1 VIIFN
6 SNGVIFYRK
15 GESIMEKKYLTIEEA
30 KELGIDVENIN
41 NTNKLEDI
49 VDEDGKE
56 VLPESEG

>member
-1 VIIFN
+1 
-6 SNGVIFYRK
+6 
-15 GESIMEKKYLTIEEA
+15 MEKKYLTIEEA

-49 VDEDGKE
+49 VDEDVKE

>member
-1 VIIFN
+1 M
-6 SNGVIFYRK
+6 K
-15 GESIMEKKYLTIEEA
+15 KKYLTIEEA

>member
-1 VIIFN
+1 
-6 SNGVIFYRK
+6 
-15 GESIMEKKYLTIEEA
+15 MEKKHLTIEEA

>member
-1 VIIFN
+1 
-6 SNGVIFYRK
+6 
-15 GESIMEKKYLTIEEA
+15 MAKKYLTIEEA

>member
-1 VIIFN
+1 
-6 SNGVIFYRK
+6 
-15 GESIMEKKYLTIEEA
+15 MEKKYLTIEEA

-56 VLPESEG
+56 VLPEREG

>member
-1 VIIFN
+1 
-6 SNGVIFYRK
+6 
-15 GESIMEKKYLTIEEA
+15 MEKKYLTIEEA
-30 KELGIDVENIN
+30 KELGIDVANIN

>member
-1 VIIFN
+1 
-6 SNGVIFYRK
+6 
-15 GESIMEKKYLTIEEA
+15 MEKKYLTIEEA

-56 VLPESEG
+56 VLPEESING

>member
-1 VIIFN
+1 
-6 SNGVIFYRK
+6 
-15 GESIMEKKYLTIEEA
+15 MEKKYLTIEEA

-56 VLPESEG
+56 VLPESEGLNHE